1 MSEEADR
8 ATHEMIVVFSRFRRR
23 VFEVAPTDG
32 ITPTQRSVLSRLAK
46 EGPATTSE
54 LANAERVR
62 PQSMAATVAILE
74 DAGLVER
81 SDDPDD
87 GRRKILAL
95 SAEGRE
101 LMDGL
106 RSTRR
111 EWLTEALTAT
121 CTPAEIATVREALTI
136 LGRVIE
142 S

>member
-1 MSEEADR
+1 MRNDADR

-32 ITPTQRSVLSRLAK
+32 ISPTQRSVLSRLSK

-54 LANAERVR
+54 LATAERVR
-62 PQSMAATVAILE
+62 PQSMAATVAVLQ
-74 DAGLVER
+74 DAGLVGR
-81 SDDPDD
+81 SDDPGD
-87 GRRKILAL
+87 GRRKILSL
-95 SAEGRE
+95 TKQGRE

-106 RSTRR
+106 RSLRR
-111 EWLTEALTAT
+111 EWLTEALRSNCTA
-121 CTPAEIATVREALTI
+121 EELATVREALSI